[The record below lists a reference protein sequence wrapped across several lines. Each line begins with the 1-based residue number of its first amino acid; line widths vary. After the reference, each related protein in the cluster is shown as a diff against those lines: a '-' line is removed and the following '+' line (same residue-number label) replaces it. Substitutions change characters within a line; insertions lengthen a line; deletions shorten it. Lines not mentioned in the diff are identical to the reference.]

1 METNNIFEA
10 LYDYYNRNEHKMPK
24 MGLSNG
30 ITIGNV
36 VVIDKDGKYVRD
48 YQNYELDEN
57 GKVVVG
63 KDKNP
68 LPKRYDNAPF
78 DIQVTSGVKAHL
90 LYGQFE
96 YFFPTTDGKKNSLEK
111 NKAFVDEIKQAV
123 KDSSNDESLL
133 AILKFYENGEYAD
146 LLTRLLDEAQKEKDK
161 KIANAKNDAQ
171 RKKAQDEPLSSFIHG
186 NFSFQID
193 GEIGIVIED
202 ENLHEVFVKYYQR
215 QQSDNFSGYGMDSIT
230 GKYGRLISVF
240 PGKSMQATLIG
251 FNTVASN
258 SHGYTQM
265 GNCPMTLDTAMKIA
279 SAFEYLRHDR
289 KHNIKIGSADEVSS
303 LVFWSSSNDVNVLSD
318 DELESDLFSEL
329 ARLTGFANDADK
341 SESKIAENENAEK
354 VHSVFKG
361 TKTYEHEK
369 NSTYYVATISCP
381 DKGTIYVSQFES
393 GKIGDLY
400 DNLEKYQHD
409 FRTFENKFVSPWK
422 VLEACYK
429 RGNDGKAVKGE
440 ADSKNHIKMK
450 KNLLMNAIF
459 GGKYEDQTFA
469 EIIDRIYREGSL
481 EYKFFGGVNKC
492 DRMACIRAYASQ
504 NHVLDEFKF
513 EKDLENL
520 PYQIGAFYGV
530 CEAVRHKYSIATNR
544 KLDGIWKIHNG
555 EFKKGLFN
563 QTNEFIVNKL
573 KTQAKVLAGYICE
586 NDRSHLVGNYKK
598 EQVWTTVTKPNGV
611 VSRHGEWKITHDED
625 KKKWGEI
632 DWAIWRMKKLSCQA
646 KSNWS
651 LDDKA
656 MYLLGFYRM
665 FRTLTI
671 GEKKEG

>member
-1 METNNIFEA
+1 METSNIFEA

-30 ITIGNV
+30 IAIGNV

-48 YQNYELDEN
+48 YRNYELDEN

-96 YFFPTTDGKKNSLEK
+96 YFFPTTEGKKNSLER
-111 NKAFVDEIKQAV
+111 NKAFVNEVKQAFA
-123 KDSSNDESLL
+123 DSSNNEALG

-146 LLTRLLDEAQKEKDK
+146 LLTRLLNEAQKEKDK

-193 GEIGIVIED
+193 RENGIVIED
-202 ENLHEVFVKYYQR
+202 ENLHGAFVKYYQR

-230 GKYGRLISVF
+230 GEYGRLISVF

-258 SHGYTQM
+258 SHGYNQM

-279 SAFEYLRHDR
+279 SAFAYLMHDR
-289 KHNIKIGSADEVSS
+289 KHNIKIGSAVEVSS
-303 LVFWSSSNDVNVLSD
+303 LVFWSSSNDVNVVSD
-318 DELESDLFSEL
+318 DELESDLFREL
-329 ARLTGFANDADK
+329 AKLSGSANNADK
-341 SESKIAENENAEK
+341 SESKVAEKENYEK
-354 VHSVFKG
+354 VHSIFKG
-361 TKTYEHEK
+361 TRTYEHEK

-381 DKGTIYVSQFES
+381 DKGTIYVSRFES

-400 DNLEKYQHD
+400 DNLEKYQND
-409 FRTFENKFVSPWK
+409 FRTKFENNFVAPWK

-429 RGNDGKAVKGE
+429 RGKDGKAVKGE

-450 KNLLMNAIF
+450 RNLLMSAIF
-459 GGKYEDQTFA
+459 GGEYEDQTFA

-481 EYKFFGGVNKC
+481 EYKYVGGVNKG
-492 DRMACIRAYASQ
+492 DRIACVRAYASQ
-504 NHVLDEFKF
+504 SHVIDEFKF

-520 PYQIGAFYGV
+520 PYQIGSFYGV
-530 CEAVRHKYSIATNR
+530 CEAIRHKYSIATNR
-544 KLDGIWKIHNG
+544 KPNDIWKIYNN
-555 EFKKGLFN
+555 EFKKGLVN

-573 KTQAKVLAGYICE
+573 KTQAKVLAGYLDKNE
-586 NDRSHLVGNYKK
+586 ERRLVGDYSK
-598 EQVWTTVTKPNGV
+598 EQVWTTERKPNGV
-611 VSRHGEWKITHDED
+611 IRRHGEWKITHDDD
-625 KKKWGEI
+625 KSKWGEI
-632 DWAIWRMKKLSCQA
+632 DWAIWRMEKLAGQA

-665 FRTLTI
+665 FKGLTY
-671 GEKKEG
+671 KN